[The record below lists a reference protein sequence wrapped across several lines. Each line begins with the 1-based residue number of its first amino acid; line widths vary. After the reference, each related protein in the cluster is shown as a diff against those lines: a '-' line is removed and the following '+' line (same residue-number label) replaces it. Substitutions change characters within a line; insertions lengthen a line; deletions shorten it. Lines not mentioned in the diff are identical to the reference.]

1 MAGRRFAL
9 FVCSLSLVAILGPGA
24 GAAVRTE
31 TVRWTDDLNK
41 SGDVTGYRIHYGL
54 ASRDYTATV
63 DAGIPPVSDG
73 VFETAVEVPATEN
86 VYIAVTAYNEEAE
99 SLLSNE
105 ICRTPLGAS
114 CTDTSSSTDTST
126 DTSTDSSTDTS
137 TDSSTDTS
145 TDSST
150 STDGVQAAIAGFAL
164 WDAGSDTV
172 VDSAFESGERI
183 SLATHGTCV
192 AIEILGNSYLD
203 QGGGSVMKV
212 FDGETHGGCTEPG
225 LTHEN
230 HPPYA
235 WEADQGPE
243 TFACAASLTEP
254 GTHSL
259 TVTPYD
265 GEDCTGAVGTT
276 VTLEFEVV
284 DGESLSPPGQP
295 QLVVP

>member
-1 MAGRRFAL
+1 MAGRRLAL
-9 FVCSLSLVAILGPGA
+9 ILCSLSLVAILGPEA

-41 SGDVTGYRIHYGL
+41 SGDVTGYKIHYGL
-54 ASRDYTATV
+54 DSRSYTGAV
-63 DAGIPPVSDG
+63 DAGIPPISNG
-73 VFETAVEVPATEN
+73 VFEAAVEVPAAEN

-105 ICRTPLGAS
+105 ICRTPLGES

-150 STDGVQAAIAGFAL
+150 STDGAQAAIAGFAL

-172 VDSAFESGERI
+172 LDSSFGSGEQI

-203 QGGGSVMKV
+203 QGGGSIMKV
-212 FDGETHGGCTEPG
+212 FDGQTYGGCTDPG

-230 HPPYA
+230 SPPYA

-243 TFACAASLTEP
+243 TFTCAASLTEA
-254 GTHSL
+254 GTHTL

-265 GEDCTGAVGTT
+265 GEDCTGAVGTP

-284 DGESLSPPGQP
+284 NGEPLSPPGQP
-295 QLVVP
+295 QLVAP